1 MATRKKSAFQTVTSH
16 LGRLTRMELEE
27 LQKAVAALL
36 EVTVEEEVKVKP
48 TNEELMRL
56 SFREAR
62 EGKKPKKGYVETK
75 RINGYG
81 PYLYLRFWSEGT
93 LKSLYIGKKEDY
105 VLE

>member
-1 MATRKKSAFQTVTSH
+1 MAKQKKSAFKTVTSH
-16 LGRLTRMELEE
+16 LGQLTKIELEE
-27 LQKAVAALL
+27 LQKAVTALL

-62 EGKKPKKGYVETK
+62 EGKKPRKGYVETK
-75 RINGYG
+75 MINGYG
-81 PYLYLRFWSEGT
+81 PYLYLRFWSEGR

-105 VLE
+105 I